1 MAFISGPCA
10 ARMPR
15 DPKRCLFKMRSV
27 KMKSFMSSMA
37 VLALIA
43 SGAVW
48 AGETGQTSSKPFK
61 SSETTD
67 PTLEEQGSAA
77 QDNVRGTQGRQG
89 TTERQSG
96 QGDEK
101 SGAVSYIDD
110 AMITAKVKA
119 ALAKDPGASALAIE
133 VETTKGMVQLSGSV
147 DSADEKMKAESIAR
161 GVDGVKGVE
170 NGLKLGG

>member
-1 MAFISGPCA
+1 
-10 ARMPR
+10 
-15 DPKRCLFKMRSV
+15 
-27 KMKSFMSSMA
+27 MKCFMSSMA

-77 QDNVRGTQGRQG
+77 QDNVRGTQSRQG
-89 TTERQSG
+89 AAERQSG
-96 QGDEK
+96 QGKETQQTQGQGSEK

-133 VETTKGMVQLSGSV
+133 VETTKGVVQLSGSV

-170 NGLKLGG
+170 NALKPGG

>member
-1 MAFISGPCA
+1 
-10 ARMPR
+10 
-15 DPKRCLFKMRSV
+15 
-27 KMKSFMSSMA
+27 MKSFTSSMA

-43 SGAVW
+43 SGAAW
-48 AGETGQTSSKPFK
+48 AGETSGKPFK
-61 SSETTD
+61 SSETID
-67 PTLEEQGSAA
+67 PTAEERSGAVQDKVQGTQSRQGAAEGQSGGKETQQTQGQGS
-77 QDNVRGTQGRQG
+77 
-89 TTERQSG
+89 
-96 QGDEK
+96 EK

-119 ALAKDPGASALAIE
+119 ALAQDPGASALAIE
-133 VETTKGMVQLSGSV
+133 VETTKGTVQLSGTV

>member
-1 MAFISGPCA
+1 
-10 ARMPR
+10 
-15 DPKRCLFKMRSV
+15 
-27 KMKSFMSSMA
+27 MKSFTSSMA

-43 SGAVW
+43 SGAAW
-48 AGETGQTSSKPFK
+48 AGETSGKPFK

-67 PTLEEQGSAA
+67 PTAEERSGAVQDEVQGTQSRQGAAEGQSGGKETQQTQGQGS
-77 QDNVRGTQGRQG
+77 
-89 TTERQSG
+89 
-96 QGDEK
+96 EK

-119 ALAKDPGASALAIE
+119 ALAQDPGASALAIE
-133 VETTKGMVQLSGSV
+133 VETTKGTVQLSGTV

>member
-1 MAFISGPCA
+1 
-10 ARMPR
+10 
-15 DPKRCLFKMRSV
+15 
-27 KMKSFMSSMA
+27 MA

-43 SGAVW
+43 SGAAW
-48 AGETGQTSSKPFK
+48 AGETSGKPFK

-67 PTLEEQGSAA
+67 PTAEERSGAV
-77 QDNVRGTQGRQG
+77 QDEVQGTQSRQG
-89 TTERQSG
+89 AAERQSG
-96 QGDEK
+96 QGEETQQTQGQGSEE

-119 ALAKDPGASALAIE
+119 ALAQDPGASALAIE
-133 VETTKGMVQLSGSV
+133 VETTKGTVQLSGTV

>member
-1 MAFISGPCA
+1 
-10 ARMPR
+10 
-15 DPKRCLFKMRSV
+15 
-27 KMKSFMSSMA
+27 MKSFTSSMA

-43 SGAVW
+43 SGAAW
-48 AGETGQTSSKPFK
+48 AGETGQTSGKPFK

-67 PTLEEQGSAA
+67 PTMEEQGSAA
-77 QDNVRGTQGRQG
+77 QDNVQGTQSRQG
-89 TTERQSG
+89 AAEGQSG
-96 QGDEK
+96 GKETQQTQGQGSEK

-119 ALAKDPGASALAIE
+119 ALAQDPGASALAIE
-133 VETTKGMVQLSGSV
+133 VETTKGTVQLSGTV